1 MINYAKKGVVVAAT
15 VLTLSGCGES
25 SSSSTGSDFQSS
37 DSGQTTT
44 PAVTEFDE
52 AQLVANLVDN
62 VITPTFVLFNQQAQ
76 TQTQAV
82 ANYCQAEIQSVQES
96 SEEAIALRAQAQQ
109 AWLDTM
115 AGWQQAEMM
124 QMGPLLDNAGQL
136 RNQIYSWPTFSRCG
150 IDQDVVYNQDGVI
163 NQDQNRPYAISER
176 TATRRGLFAI
186 GHVLFNE
193 QLAHHCS
200 VANDA
205 LADWNNRTDLAR
217 RQARCEFAVVA
228 SEDVLSSSAQLLQA
242 WQGDSGFAN
251 ELKNTGQS
259 GSRFSTTHEA
269 LNHISD
275 ALFYIDTIVKDKKL
289 AEPIGIFSNSCGA
302 SACPEDVESLD
313 AKSSL
318 DNIRNNLA
326 AFEALIVGNLDAE
339 QAGTG
344 FDDFL
349 DAEQAQATKTRLVE
363 GIAALK
369 ATLNSIDSSLAD
381 LLIDNEQQVRD
392 VHGQVKVLTDE
403 LKNDFINELALELP
417 TTSAGDND

>member
-242 WQGDSGFAN
+242 WQGDNGFAN

-275 ALFYIDTIVKDKKL
+275 ALFYIDTIV
-289 AEPIGIFSNSCGA
+289 
-302 SACPEDVESLD
+302 
-313 AKSSL
+313 
-318 DNIRNNLA
+318 
-326 AFEALIVGNLDAE
+326 
-339 QAGTG
+339 
-344 FDDFL
+344 
-349 DAEQAQATKTRLVE
+349 
-363 GIAALK
+363 
-369 ATLNSIDSSLAD
+369 LNTFFYDSSYIGVFFNKFWIKIA
-381 LLIDNEQQVRD
+381 
-392 VHGQVKVLTDE
+392 
-403 LKNDFINELALELP
+403 
-417 TTSAGDND
+417 

>member
-52 AQLVANLVDN
+52 VQLVANLVDN

-242 WQGDSGFAN
+242 WQGDNGFAN

-326 AFEALIVGNLDAE
+326 AFEALIMGNLDAE
-339 QAGTG
+339 QEGTG

-369 ATLNSIDSSLAD
+369 ATLNSIDSSWP
-381 LLIDNEQQVRD
+381 IC
-392 VHGQVKVLTDE
+392 
-403 LKNDFINELALELP
+403 
-417 TTSAGDND
+417 

>member
-1 MINYAKKGVVVAAT
+1 MSFTTKKALAIAIF
-15 VLTLSGCGES
+15 LSLSGCGES
-25 SSSSTGSDFQSS
+25 SSSSTGSAFQSN
-37 DSGQTTT
+37 DSGQTSTS
-44 PAVTEFDE
+44 VETEFDE
-52 AQLVANLVDN
+52 AQLIANLVDN
-62 VITPTFVLFNQQAQ
+62 VITPTFILFNQQAQ
-76 TQTQAV
+76 IQTQALM
-82 ANYCQAEIQSVQES
+82 NYCQAELASIQES
-96 SEEAIALRAQAQQ
+96 SEAAVSLRIQAQQ

-115 AGWQQAEMM
+115 ASWQQAEMM
-124 QMGPLLDNAGQL
+124 QMGPLLENSSQL

-163 NQDQNRPYAISER
+163 NQDQNRPYEITDR
-176 TATRRGLFAI
+176 TATRRGLFALQ
-186 GHVLFNE
+186 HVLFNE
-193 QLAHHCS
+193 QLDHHCS
-200 VANDA
+200 VTNDA

-228 SEDVLSSSAQLLQA
+228 SDDVLNSSAQLLQA
-242 WQGDSGFAN
+242 WQGDNGFAN
-251 ELKNTGQS
+251 ELKNVGES
-259 GSRFSTTHEA
+259 DSRFSSNHEA

-289 AEPIGIFSNSCGA
+289 AEPIGIFSNSCGT
-302 SACPEDVESLD
+302 SACPEDVESVD

-318 DNIRNNLA
+318 ANIRNNLA
-326 AFEALIVGNLDAE
+326 AFEALIIGNLESA
-339 QAGTG
+339 QTGVG

-349 DAEQAQATKTRLVE
+349 DAEQAEETKVRLVE

-369 ATLNSIDSSLAD
+369 TTLDSIDSSLAD

-392 VHGQVKVLTDE
+392 VHGQVKILTDE